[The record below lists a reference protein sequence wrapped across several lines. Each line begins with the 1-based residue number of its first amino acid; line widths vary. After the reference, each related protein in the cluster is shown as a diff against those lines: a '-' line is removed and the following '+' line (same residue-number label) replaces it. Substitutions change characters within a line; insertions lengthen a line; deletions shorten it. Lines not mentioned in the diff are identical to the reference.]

1 MSPSFTLED
10 YASYILDT
18 PAILINTADGLKEG
32 ETRTFGEIYA
42 DKIMTK
48 SEVEH
53 ACSMFFTD
61 VRLKT
66 YVEIRPADAM
76 PLEDYASYILDTPAI
91 LINTADGLKEGE
103 TRTFGEI
110 YADKIM
116 TKSEVEH
123 ACSMFFTD
131 VRLKTYVEI
140 RPADAMPI
148 PYVIAYAALI
158 KGLFY
163 SETSLS
169 ELESIFAGVDEN
181 DIAQAKEALME
192 NGYGATVYGTAL
204 IKGLFYSETSLSELE
219 SIFAGVD
226 ENDIAQAKEALMENG
241 YGATVYG
248 KPVAELADRIIE
260 ISTRALDDDAELL
273 APLSDLVSSRT
284 TLARIAEI
292 GR

>member
-18 PAILINTADGLKEG
+18 PAILINTADGL
-32 ETRTFGEIYA
+32 T
-42 DKIMTK
+42 
-48 SEVEH
+48 
-53 ACSMFFTD
+53 
-61 VRLKT
+61 
-66 YVEIRPADAM
+66 
-76 PLEDYASYILDTPAI
+76 
-91 LINTADGLKEGE
+91 EGE

-169 ELESIFAGVDEN
+169 ELESIFAGVNEN

-192 NGYGATVYGTAL
+192 NGYGATVYGR
-204 IKGLFYSETSLSELE
+204 
-219 SIFAGVD
+219 
-226 ENDIAQAKEALMENG
+226 
-241 YGATVYG
+241 
-248 KPVAELADRIIE
+248 PVAELADRIIE